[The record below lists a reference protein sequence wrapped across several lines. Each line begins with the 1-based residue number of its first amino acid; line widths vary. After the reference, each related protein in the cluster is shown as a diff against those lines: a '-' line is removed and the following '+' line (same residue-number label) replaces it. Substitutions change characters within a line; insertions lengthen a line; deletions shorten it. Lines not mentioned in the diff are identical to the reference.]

1 MRGASGSS
9 FASMFATDRGEE
21 QSAAEDRRVTR
32 TILGYAA
39 LLIAAFVAVAVIA
52 MRLEA
57 RLAQLE
63 DDDRFSTVWTATQV
77 EVDLLML
84 IQAVAEVQAG
94 RGTPAD
100 LRLRFDI
107 FYARLETVQQG
118 RAEDVLSEDQ
128 AFQAA
133 LTRLAALQGDLVLLI
148 DGPDGPLLAAL
159 DWLRDTLMAHRP
171 EAREISLAAVRL
183 FTAVTDQRRAA
194 SKEALWI
201 SQGAICGLL
210 ALLVLLF
217 TLAVRRW
224 LAALHHERRMAAEKD
239 KFAAIIEA
247 AHDGI
252 LLLDARDRVLDANA
266 AMLRL
271 VGLSDAC
278 LPGFDVLSL
287 AVGEDDAAR
296 LRERIAECR
305 GAIREGAAPA
315 PRVFS
320 LDMRHADGT
329 GFPAEI
335 ALVATQLADGGHG
348 MILYVRDVSERQRYE
363 AALVLTRDRA
373 LAADQAKSLL
383 LKMVSHELRTPL
395 SVIEGALELFPR
407 EALNEDQAE
416 ALAMIRH
423 ASAAMTRQV
432 ADVLDYSD
440 LKAGRFSLQRIPF
453 KLPALLEDL
462 HRGCV
467 AEAARRGLRLEIADD
482 CPDLRLLGDPGRI
495 SQILLNFIGNAFK
508 FTRDGSVTVSARAV
522 ALGEAAA
529 EIEFAVADTGCGIP
543 RKDQDRIFDE
553 FVALDLGYGRTGSGT
568 GLGLAVCRRLVAAME
583 GEIGVESTPGQ
594 GSRFWVR
601 VPLRR
606 AAAPA
611 SESERSEASVPAPPA
626 LPSLAILVAEDHEI
640 NALLVRK
647 MLESAGHR
655 VTVARDGFEAVRC
668 AAASRF
674 DAILMDI
681 SMPRL
686 DGVEATRL
694 IRTASGAS
702 RDTPVIGLTAHAFS
716 EERRAFLSAGMQE
729 CLVKPLQRDALE
741 RVLAQ
746 LIRGGTAPAPEPAA
760 GGPDEPVEPF
770 SADQARDFL
779 SGLPAGKA
787 DALIAAFARSAEED
801 IARIEVAFESA
812 TLSEAE
818 FHAHRLCG
826 IAGAA
831 GAGELARLCSAIERH
846 ARAGH
851 PGTPEA
857 VTLLRPSLGAVL
869 AALEALARNRT
880 DL

>member
-1 MRGASGSS
+1 MRAASGSS

-21 QSAAEDRRVTR
+21 RSAAEDRRVTR

-52 MRLEA
+52 MRLET

-84 IQAVAEVQAG
+84 IQAVSEVQAG

-107 FYARLETVQQG
+107 FYARLETVDQG
-118 RAEDVLSEDQ
+118 RAESVLSEDR

-133 LTRLAALQGDLVLLI
+133 LTRLAALRGDLVLLI

-201 SQGAICGLL
+201 SQGAIGGLL
-210 ALLVLLF
+210 ALLALLF
-217 TLAVRRW
+217 VFAIRRW

-252 LLLDARDRVLDANA
+252 LLLDARRRVLDANA
-266 AMLRL
+266 AMARLAGLPGMRLR
-271 VGLSDAC
+271 GLDVLDLASGETHAAC
-278 LPGFDVLSL
+278 LRDRIARCS
-287 AVGEDDAAR
+287 DAAR
-296 LRERIAECR
+296 T
-305 GAIREGAAPA
+305 GMAPS
-315 PRVFS
+315 PTVFS
-320 LDMRHADGT
+320 LDFRHADGT
-329 GFPAEI
+329 AFPAEV
-335 ALVATQLADGGHG
+335 ALVAAWFADGGHG

-363 AALVLTRDRA
+363 AALVRTRDRA

-395 SVIEGALELFPR
+395 SVIEGALELFPC
-407 EALNEDQAE
+407 EALSEDQAE

-423 ASAAMTRQV
+423 ASDAMTRQV

-440 LKAGRFSLQRIPF
+440 LKAGRFSLQRVPF
-453 KLPALLEDL
+453 ELPALLEDL
-462 HRGCV
+462 RRGCV
-467 AEAARRGLRLEIADD
+467 AEAARRGLRLEIAGD
-482 CPDLRLLGDPGRI
+482 CPDLRLLGDSGRL
-495 SQILLNFIGNAFK
+495 SQVLLNFIGNAFK

-522 ALGEAAA
+522 ALGEAVA

-568 GLGLAVCRRLVAAME
+568 GLGLAICRRLVEAMA
-583 GEIGVESTPGQ
+583 GEIGVDSEPDH
-594 GSRFWVR
+594 GSRFWIR
-601 VPLRR
+601 VPLGR
-606 AAAPA
+606 AAAPDSEPDRSQAPA
-611 SESERSEASVPAPPA
+611 SAPPVV
-626 LPSLAILVAEDHEI
+626 PGLAILVAEDHEI

-694 IRTASGAS
+694 IRAAAGAS

-716 EERRAFLSAGMQE
+716 EERRVFLSAGMQE
-729 CLVKPLQRDALE
+729 CLVKPLQRAALD
-741 RVLAQ
+741 RVLAP
-746 LIRGGTAPAPEPAA
+746 LCASTGASGPEPVA
-760 GGPDEPVEPF
+760 GTPDDPGAPF
-770 SADQARDFL
+770 SEDQARDFL
-779 SGLPAGKA
+779 SGLPAGEA

-801 IARIEVAFESA
+801 IACIEAAFESA
-812 TLSEAE
+812 ALSEAE

-831 GAGELARLCSAIERH
+831 GTRELARLCAAIERD
-846 ARAGH
+846 ARAGR
-851 PGTPEA
+851 PASADA
-857 VTLLRPSLGAVL
+857 VSRLRPSLDAGL
-869 AALEALARNRT
+869 AALART
-880 DL
+880 AAGL